1 LLYPQ
6 HPQAAEFLSL
16 AATNLEEFQD
26 QLQRRLTGNAIANAL
41 VGTLGFALTG
51 GLFGPLSAVQT
62 TMMML
67 QGETAVGNRL
77 ADRAR
82 EQLPLVEDEAVTAYI
97 NEVGQRMAAVTG
109 RDDFTYEFYVVRDPR
124 LNAFALPGGKVFV
137 NAGAI
142 LESNSEA
149 ELAGLLA
156 HELSHAVLSHGFQ
169 LMTSGNLTA
178 NLLQWVP
185 YGGLATNLAV
195 MSYSRDMERQA
206 DGLGT
211 RMLVSAGYAADGLHN
226 LMVTLD
232 RQDPDEP
239 VFSWLS
245 SHPDNEERIRNLE
258 TVIDRSGYNRF
269 AFEGVERH
277 QQMQQRVQQLIEK
290 QWPSAEPETAP
301 SAQPSDP

>member
-1 LLYPQ
+1 
-6 HPQAAEFLSL
+6 
-16 AATNLEEFQD
+16 
-26 QLQRRLTGNAIANAL
+26 
-41 VGTLGFALTG
+41 
-51 GLFGPLSAVQT
+51 
-62 TMMML
+62 
-67 QGETAVGNRL
+67 
-77 ADRAR
+77 
-82 EQLPLVEDEAVTAYI
+82 
-97 NEVGQRMAAVTG
+97 
-109 RDDFTYEFYVVRDPR
+109 
-124 LNAFALPGGKVFV
+124 
-137 NAGAI
+137 
-142 LESNSEA
+142 
-149 ELAGLLA
+149 
-156 HELSHAVLSHGFQ
+156 
-169 LMTSGNLTA
+169 LTA